1 MRKLMAKGVR
11 ALNDGPLDV
20 SLYGGTARL
29 HHTGNN
35 SEIKALLIPHR
46 FAREE
51 YEFCRERMPVSDGV
65 FVDIGGNAGIFSLY
79 MASLMQSGTLIA
91 AEPQPAMFARLT
103 QNFALN
109 PEYAKRLNLHLHQ
122 TAIGASKG
130 MLTLSTPESAG
141 QASARQVEGVPTI
154 EVPVTPM
161 VDLVTDAK
169 ATKIDVLKIDV
180 EGFEDSILFPFF
192 DAAPETLHPR
202 AIVMEC
208 CHAHRWDRDCEAML
222 LAHGYTITHKDR
234 TNMMLVKA

>member
-1 MRKLMAKGVR
+1 
-11 ALNDGPLDV
+11 
-20 SLYGGTARL
+20 
-29 HHTGNN
+29 
-35 SEIKALLIPHR
+35 
-46 FAREE
+46 
-51 YEFCRERMPVSDGV
+51 
-65 FVDIGGNAGIFSLY
+65 
-79 MASLMQSGTLIA
+79 MQSGTLIA
-91 AEPQPAMFARLT
+91 AEPQPAMFARLK

-109 PEYAKRLNLHLHQ
+109 PQYATRLNLHLHQ

-130 MLTLSTPESAG
+130 TLTLSTPASAG

-161 VDLVTDAK
+161 VDLLTNAK

-192 DAAPETLHPR
+192 ETAPTSLHPR

-208 CHAHRWDRDCEAML
+208 CHVHRWERDCEAML